1 MPFSEFIGNAQ
12 IVAALRRMLAA
23 ERVPHAL
30 LFSGPRGVG
39 KFTLARLFAQA
50 ANCERMKDDACGE
63 CDSCRR
69 IAALENLQPLVERGL
84 EERGADPDSATVERV
99 PLILQAHPDVWAI
112 VPDPVRLRNPVKRP
126 VIRMGQLRAVQRAA
140 YFRPGARRRVFLLDD
155 ADTMR
160 QDYSNIFLK
169 ILEEPPESAML
180 VLITTLPFTL
190 LETIRSRC
198 MPFHFAPLRHEE
210 VEGFLRERRKA
221 LKPAERKLAAQLAG
235 GSPGAALELDLQ
247 ESARVRR
254 DVLRLLETAM
264 AGRNF
269 AAVFEQTARLAKE
282 EKPGFEN
289 LLALLYSFLNDLL
302 ELSQG
307 SGSSVLRN
315 PDLERELQALCQKTD
330 LEGVAKAVAQL
341 DELHGRLR
349 RNISRQL
356 GLDALAVGLRA
367 ATAGRESAGPAGRGA

>member
-1 MPFSEFIGNAQ
+1 MPFSDFIGNPQ
-12 IVAALRRMLAA
+12 IVAALRRMLEA

-50 ANCERMKDDACGE
+50 ANCERMKDDSCGAC
-63 CDSCRR
+63 DPCRR
-69 IAALENLQPLVERGL
+69 IAALSNLQPLIERGL
-84 EERGADPDSATVERV
+84 EERGADPDTATVERI

-160 QDYSNIFLK
+160 WDNQDIFLK
-169 ILEEPPESAML
+169 ILEEPPESATL
-180 VLITTLPFTL
+180 VLVASNPYL
-190 LETIRSRC
+190 LNDTIRSRC
-198 MPFHFAPLRHEE
+198 MPFFFAPLRAEE
-210 VEGFLRERRKA
+210 VEGFLKERRKG
-221 LKPAERKLAAQLAG
+221 LKPAQRKLAAQLTG
-235 GSPGAALELDLQ
+235 GSPGAALELDLE

-254 DVLRLLETAM
+254 EVLRLMETAV

-269 AAVFEQTARLAKE
+269 ASVFEQTARLAKD
-282 EKPGFEN
+282 EKQGFEN

-302 ELSQG
+302 ELSQR
-307 SGSSVLRN
+307 SGSSELRN
-315 PDLERELQALCQKTD
+315 PDLVRELQALCQKTD
-330 LEGVAKAVAQL
+330 LEGVERAVAQL

-349 RNISRQL
+349 RNVSRQL
-356 GLDALAVGLRA
+356 GLDALAVSLR
-367 ATAGRESAGPAGRGA
+367 ATAGKEGAGPVRRGA